1 MTVAEWS
8 TIANLATALGTLILA
23 VATFS
28 AVRSSNL
35 MAKVAQQQL
44 LIQLRPVL
52 SPSRR
57 EDPTLKVNF
66 GDMKWVQIP
75 GGCAV
80 GQVGTGD
87 GSMGGSTAVVYLAIG
102 LRNAGNGIAVLQGW
116 RFFPDAHRDT
126 NHAPLEEFQ
135 RQTRD
140 LYIPV
145 GDVGFWQGA
154 FRDPSAAGYEEARS
168 AIEGHRPWSVE
179 LLYADHEGGQRA
191 ISRFLALP
199 VEHQVVP
206 EPGDHQGQAEL
217 ARPEQARPEQ
227 ARPEQARP
235 GWLASASR
243 HWSLDREDASQQPF
257 PGARVAQ

>member
-8 TIANLATALGTLILA
+8 TIASLATALGTLILA

-75 GGCAV
+75 GGRAV
-80 GQVGTGD
+80 AEVSPGD
-87 GSMGGSTAVVYLAIG
+87 GSQGAATSVVYLALG
-102 LRNAGNGIAVLQGW
+102 LRNAGNGIAVLEGW
-116 RFFPDAHRDT
+116 RFFPDAHRDRE
-126 NHAPLEEFQ
+126 HAPLAEFQ

-154 FRDPSAAGYEEARS
+154 FRDATASGYEQARATIEARK
-168 AIEGHRPWSVE
+168 PWAVE
-179 LLYADHEGGQRA
+179 LLYSDHEGGQRA

-199 VEHQVVP
+199 VDHP
-206 EPGDHQGQAEL
+206 DPGSGES
-217 ARPEQARPEQ
+217 RPS
-227 ARPEQARP
+227 
-235 GWLASASR
+235 WLASASR
-243 HWSLDREDASQQPF
+243 HWSLDRTDGDSPRQS
-257 PGARVAQ
+257 RVR

>member
-57 EDPTLKVNF
+57 EDPALKVNF
-66 GDMKWVQIP
+66 GDLKWVQIP
-75 GGCAV
+75 GGGAV
-80 GQVGTGD
+80 GEVGPGD
-87 GSMGGSTAVVYLAIG
+87 GSQGPATPVVYLAIG

-116 RFFPDAHRDT
+116 RFFPDARRDRE
-126 NHAPLEEFQ
+126 HAPLAEFQ
-135 RQTRD
+135 AQTRD

-145 GDVGFWQGA
+145 GDIGFWQGA
-154 FRDPSAAGYEEARS
+154 FRDTAAPGYQEAR
-168 AIEGHRPWSVE
+168 ATIEARKPWAVE

-199 VEHQVVP
+199 VEHQVAP
-206 EPGDHQGQAEL
+206 QPGDHPDQA
-217 ARPEQARPEQ
+217 AQT
-227 ARPEQARP
+227 RP

-243 HWSLDREDASQQPF
+243 HWSLDRQDAP
-257 PGARVAQ
+257 

>member
-8 TIANLATALGTLILA
+8 TIASLATALGTLILA

-66 GDMKWVQIP
+66 GDLKWVQIP
-75 GGCAV
+75 GGGAV
-80 GQVGTGD
+80 GEVGPGD
-87 GSMGGSTAVVYLAIG
+87 GSLGANTPVVYLAIA

-116 RFFPDAHRDT
+116 RFFPAARRDRD
-126 NHAPLEEFQ
+126 HAPLEEFQ
-135 RQTRD
+135 PQTRD

-154 FRDPSAAGYEEARS
+154 FRDAAAPGYKQARAAIEARQ
-168 AIEGHRPWSVE
+168 PWAVE

-199 VEHQVVP
+199 VDRQP
-206 EPGDHQGQAEL
+206 QAQPGDQQGHAAET
-217 ARPEQARPEQ
+217 
-227 ARPEQARP
+227 RP
-235 GWLASASR
+235 GWLASVSG
-243 HWSLDREDASQQPF
+243 HSSLERTDA
-257 PGARVAQ
+257 R

>member
-52 SPSRR
+52 APSRR
-57 EDPTLKVNF
+57 EDPALKVNF

-75 GGCAV
+75 GGGAV
-80 GQVGTGD
+80 AEIGAGT
-87 GSMGGSTAVVYLAIG
+87 GSMGSNTQVVYLALA

-116 RFFPDAHRDT
+116 RFFPAANRDT
-126 NHAPLEEFQ
+126 SHAPLEEFQ
-135 RQTRD
+135 AQTRD
-140 LYIPV
+140 LYIPA

-154 FRDPSAAGYEEARS
+154 FRDTGAPGYEQARAAIEARQ
-168 AIEGHRPWSVE
+168 PWSVE

-191 ISRFLALP
+191 ITRFLALP
-199 VEHQVVP
+199 VEHQIVAQ
-206 EPGDHQGQAEL
+206 PGDHQGGAGD
-217 ARPEQARPEQ
+217 AK
-227 ARPEQARP
+227 P

-243 HWSLDREDASQQPF
+243 HWSLDSEEGVGEIKPAGPWPWLSGDEFR
-257 PGARVAQ
+257 R